1 MSTKISVPKQ
11 KVADFC
17 RRNRIRRLSFFGSV
31 LRDDFRPESDV
42 DVLVEF
48 EPDARVGM
56 IGLTGMELELGEILG
71 RRVELHTSR
80 GLNPHFRNEV
90 LERAEG
96 IHGRSLLQPTQCR
109 RSLLPRR

>member
-1 MSTKISVPKQ
+1 M
-11 KVADFC
+11 
-17 RRNRIRRLSFFGSV
+17 
-31 LRDDFRPESDV
+31 RDDFRPESDV

-56 IGLTGMELELGEILG
+56 IGLAGMELELDEILG

>member
-1 MSTKISVPKQ
+1 MSTKISVPKK

-31 LRDDFRPESDV
+31 LRHDFRPESDV

-56 IGLTGMELELGEILG
+56 IGLAGMELELGEILG
-71 RRVELHTSR
+71 RRVEMHTYR

-90 LERAEG
+90 LERAEVQFEQTG
-96 IHGRSLLQPTQCR
+96 
-109 RSLLPRR
+109 